1 MLSVAQ
7 LCQDRKPESAQR
19 LVYKRHTHS
28 LESNET
34 VTGGS
39 RVKAACVS
47 DTLHLNQLLPSCCS
61 TAPWSF
67 YIHDKLME
75 RAWLQIRKRSG
86 FCFSCM
92 TLLFLTFTPVFRFFI
107 FLPLLFCVSAVF
119 WVWRLSASHAR
130 VKTARG
136 RKLTGQH
143 RCEIKKSVGHRLCC
157 KRPWHMF
164 RRTGSTRGAGHTIP
178 SRGCWLV
185 ETAATHGACW
195 VSHDTVH
202 VLLSLQYISI
212 SPPIRLLPSPPALS
226 HYPRLPPACDIYL

>member
-7 LCQDRKPESAQR
+7 LRQDRKPESAHR
-19 LVYKRHTHS
+19 LVHKRHAHA

-39 RVKAACVS
+39 RVKAGCVS
-47 DTLHLNQLLPSCCS
+47 DTLHLNQLLPSCWS

-107 FLPLLFCVSAVF
+107 LLLLLFCVSAVF

-130 VKTARG
+130 VKTG
-136 RKLTGQH
+136 READGATQMWDYVLHVQKNRQHAGGGAHDPQPGLLTG
-143 RCEIKKSVGHRLCC
+143 
-157 KRPWHMF
+157 W
-164 RRTGSTRGAGHTIP
+164 
-178 SRGCWLV
+178 
-185 ETAATHGACW
+185 
-195 VSHDTVH
+195 DTV
-202 VLLSLQYISI
+202 
-212 SPPIRLLPSPPALS
+212 RAE
-226 HYPRLPPACDIYL
+226 